1 MEDFRIETGAG
12 PHDSQV
18 IRLYGPFTL
27 ATMLDFQTLVR
38 EQKAPLTLIDLSG
51 VPYMDSAALGC
62 LLGFHVSCAREER
75 KYAIIGASVRLQS
88 LFKVAGVDGVLRVYG
103 SIEAASASVA

>member
-1 MEDFRIETGAG
+1 MEDFRIETEAG
-12 PHDSQV
+12 PNESQV
-18 IRLYGPFTL
+18 VKLSGPFTL

-38 EQKAPLTLIDLSG
+38 ERKAALTLIDLSG

-75 KYAIIGASVRLQS
+75 KYAIIGASPRLQS
-88 LFKVAGVDGVLRVYG
+88 LFKVAGVDGVLKVYG
-103 SIEAASASVA
+103 SIEAASAAVG